1 MFLGLGQSGTV
12 FFKGCLSLFWNTYH
26 FYGALLKASP
36 VMDLLEKG
44 NRGFADLRYGEE
56 DSISPSTQIF
66 PTTKS

>member
-12 FFKGCLSLFWNTYH
+12 FFKGSLSLFWNTFH

-36 VMDLLEKG
+36 VMDLLEKR
-44 NRGFADLRYGEE
+44 NRAFADLKYGE
-56 DSISPSTQIF
+56 DSISPSTLIV